1 MKNFSILFALGL
13 AALLL
18 AACGEAKPLRAPD
31 ASPSVQTPAE
41 TEAAMTLPNPV
52 HATDAEGLAQAT
64 GIVFTVPS
72 GAADVQYSYLAI
84 PDASPIA
91 EMRFTMDGN
100 DYLLRA
106 RARRELDGED
116 ISGLFY
122 DWTLVQADTVKERE
136 AIIYTN
142 GEAGHIDWVDADS
155 GVLYCLGMKTGATPE
170 TLKAAAE
177 RVFSPLV
184 GEPEAPV
191 ETPDPLYEPYREL
204 VGQIALGLEER
215 RLEPLWHDFSV
226 LPHLLVVGDN
236 ESGKTNL
243 LRLVTRTIRERY
255 SATEAHDTVDE
266 LIFGKLVPE
275 GEPTP
280 VYDLYVVLGNELAHP
295 ATGWDYNH
303 WYLLSDGLFVN
314 EWHGSAGES
323 YRTAYG
329 LFNGKFIP
337 ANRAVERSEY
347 IHLDLQPFVAEEE
360 ATAE

>member
-1 MKNFSILFALGL
+1 MKKFSILFALGL

-18 AACGEAKPLRAPD
+18 TACGEAKPLRAPD
-31 ASPSVQTPAE
+31 ASPAVETPTE
-41 TEAAMTLPNPV
+41 TAAAMALPNPV
-52 HATDAEGLAQAT
+52 HATDADGLAQAT

-72 GAADVQYSYLAI
+72 EASDVQYSYLAI

-91 EMRFTMDGN
+91 EMRFTLDGA

-122 DWTLVQADTVKERE
+122 EWTLVQADTVKGRE
-136 AIIYTN
+136 AVIYTN
-142 GEAGHIDWVDADS
+142 GEAGHIDWVDADA
-155 GVLYCLGMKTGATPE
+155 GVLYCLGMKTGASPE

-204 VGQIALGLEER
+204 VGQIALGLER
-215 RLEPLWHDFSV
+215 GW
-226 LPHLLVVGDN
+226 VGD
-236 ESGKTNL
+236 
-243 LRLVTRTIRERY
+243 LVTERGISEVFRY
-255 SATEAHDTVDE
+255 ADKDTYGWLQADLNHDTVDE

-275 GEPTP
+275 EEPTP
-280 VYDLYVVLGNELAHP
+280 FYDIYVVLGKELAHP

-314 EWHGSAGES
+314 EWHGGAGET

-329 LFNGKFIP
+329 LFNGKFLP
-337 ANRAVERSEY
+337 ANRAVEKSEY
-347 IHLDLQPFVAEEE
+347 IHLELQPFVAEEE
-360 ATAE
+360 AKAEEAKTE